1 MRPGDLQA
9 QLAKTTLSPQG
20 RIQSQIEVLQQK
32 EREIIQMKAQGEHKI
47 NVSMVRKNSGVG
59 LSVRELESRNGI
71 SAKLLEFLIT
81 PTTQK
86 DLTDKGTDTEWDGV

>member
-9 QLAKTTLSPQG
+9 RLAKTTLSPQG

-59 LSVRELESRNGI
+59 LSVHELESRNGI
-71 SAKLLEFLIT
+71 SPKLLEFLIT

-86 DLTDKGTDTEWDGV
+86 DLIDKGTDTEWDRV